1 MKMND
6 LFNEEEMSDIDSE
19 GVDARIVQFLYVQR
33 DKLMIALIEK
43 RQSMVEFV
51 RTYMPNQ
58 QQ

>member
-1 MKMND
+1 MND

-19 GVDARIVQFLYVQR
+19 GVDARIVQFLHVQR
-33 DKLMIALIEK
+33 DKLMVALIEK

>member
-1 MKMND
+1 MND